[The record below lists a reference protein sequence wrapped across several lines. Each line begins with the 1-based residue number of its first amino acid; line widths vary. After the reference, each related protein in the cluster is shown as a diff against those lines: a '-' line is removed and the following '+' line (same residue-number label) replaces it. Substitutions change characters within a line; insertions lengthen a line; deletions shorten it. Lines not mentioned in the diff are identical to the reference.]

1 MAEELRG
8 IAVVDVGATNS
19 KIVLFDSSGKVLAER
34 KTSSRHVAGPPY
46 LHLDP
51 KHLAAFCAEHLPDLD
66 AVMPI
71 DVIVPAAHGGSIVCL
86 DERGELALP
95 MMDYMAEPPAAV
107 VAAYRAAE
115 PPFSE
120 VFCPLLPMALTH
132 GLQLFWLQT
141 AFPEDFARVRTILP
155 GIQYVGYLLSGKPVI
170 EIASMSCQS
179 QLMDVRNNTFS
190 SLARLCGWDKL
201 FAPWAKAWEVIG
213 GLKPQFRRD
222 SFRGRGQ
229 VLAGI
234 HDSSGNYLR
243 YMAGGRRN
251 FTLLST
257 GTWIIGFDTDTD
269 ITELDPARDTG
280 TNTDIFGKP
289 VACCRFMGGREFEI
303 LSRGAAADAASLKA
317 LESLMAQGTFA
328 LPSFTD
334 SGGPMPG
341 TGNKGHVR
349 GPAPAGEEERSALG
363 ALYCAL
369 MVDRSLAVVKSKGD
383 IIVDGPFAQNPIFL
397 SLLAALRR
405 PQKVLASQLREGTTA
420 GAMALGLMTEAG
432 ELPHLALDLD
442 EVSPLD
448 AETLADYAVKW
459 RQIAEDVTEEPPL
472 AVQASG
478 LG

>member
-46 LHLDP
+46 PHLDP
-51 KHLAAFCAEHLPDLD
+51 KPLVAFCAKHLPDLD
-66 AVMPI
+66 GILPI
-71 DVIVPAAHGGSIVCL
+71 DAVVPSAHGAAIACL
-86 DERGELALP
+86 DVQGQLALP
-95 MMDYMAEPPAAV
+95 VMDYMAEPPPDII
-107 VAAYRAAE
+107 AAYRRSE

-132 GLQLFWLQT
+132 GMQLFWQET
-141 AFPEDFARVRTILP
+141 SFPEEFAKVRTIVP
-155 GIQYVGYLLSGKPVI
+155 WIQYVGYVLSGKPVI

-179 QLMDVRNNTFS
+179 QLMDVRDNSFS
-190 SLARLCGWDKL
+190 SLARLRGWDKF
-201 FAPWAKAWEVIG
+201 FAPWAKAWQVTG
-213 GLKPQFRRD
+213 TLKAPFRKDRF
-222 SFRGRGQ
+222 SGRGR

-243 YMAGGRRN
+243 YLAGGRQH

-257 GTWIIGFDTDTD
+257 GTWIIGFDTDTG
-269 ITELDPARDTG
+269 ITELDPTRDTV

-289 VACCRFMGGREFEI
+289 VACCRFMGGREFEV
-303 LSRGAAADAASLKA
+303 LSRGAPAEAASFKA
-317 LESLMAQGTFA
+317 LGGLIAQGTFA

-341 TGNKGHVR
+341 TGNKGQVK
-349 GPAPAGEEERSALG
+349 GPAPASEEERSTLA

-369 MVDRSLAVVKSKGD
+369 MVDRSLWAVKSRGD
-383 IIVDGPFAQNPIFL
+383 IIVDGPFAQNPVFL
-397 SLLAALRR
+397 SVLAALRQ
-405 PQKVLASQLREGTTA
+405 PQKVLASQLRDGTTA
-420 GAMALGLMTEAG
+420 GAMALALMTETG
-432 ELPHLALDLD
+432 QIPKLDLDLD
-442 EVSPLD
+442 EVAPL
-448 AETLADYAVKW
+448 APETIIEYAARW
-459 RQIAEDVTEEPPL
+459 RQMTEEMDEAFLLPMRG
-472 AVQASG
+472 A